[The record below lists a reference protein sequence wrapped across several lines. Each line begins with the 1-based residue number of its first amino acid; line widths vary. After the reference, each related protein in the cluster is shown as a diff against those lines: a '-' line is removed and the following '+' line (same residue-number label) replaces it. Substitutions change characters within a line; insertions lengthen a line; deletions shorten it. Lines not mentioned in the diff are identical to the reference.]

1 MAFNLLD
8 HDPSCLSLSL
18 FQSLSCQGLSCSCML
33 TDKVQCCDL
42 VGQVFGVLWR
52 HLAILESTI
61 PASSNSRSKAEVFVS
76 RLNHWLNSK
85 MLAMRPQLWMVSAA

>member
-8 HDPSCLSLSL
+8 HDPSCPSLNP
-18 FQSLSCQGLSCSCML
+18 FQSLSCPCFS
-33 TDKVQCCDL
+33 DKVQFHAQVC
-42 VGQVFGVLWR
+42 QVFGVLWR

-61 PASSNSRSKAEVFVS
+61 PASSNSRSKAEVSVS